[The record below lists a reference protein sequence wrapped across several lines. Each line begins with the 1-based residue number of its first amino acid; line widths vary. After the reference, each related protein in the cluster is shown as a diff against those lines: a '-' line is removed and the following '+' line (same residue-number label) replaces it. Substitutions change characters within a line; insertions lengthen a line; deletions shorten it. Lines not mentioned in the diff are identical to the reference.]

1 MDSGDD
7 LSKEMSGLNMMDSG
21 EETSTRDGS
30 SEGAMGGEGQ
40 RVSDEGLKDLP
51 DKVHTDNSEL
61 LKARDYTTLFFG
73 DENVNGNIKEG
84 ASKVTGWFIDVT
96 FEDCLLDNSN
106 ITGCRMTNV
115 NFRGCTFKDA
125 TWAELR
131 LDDVDFEDCVFEN
144 HLWRCRSLSEKCFE
158 GDFLQETSLGEDIPL
173 EIDAAFWV
181 KEQQYAF
188 IAASEGGDAALARYI
203 RAEEEA
209 EHDRKLATQSST
221 KEGASSWPMPD
232 ARACQDEGFQAADA
246 ARRAAWVPSPM
257 NTWG

>member
-61 LKARDYTTLFFG
+61 LKARDYITLFFG

-84 ASKVTGWFIDVT
+84 ASKVTGWFIDVI

-131 LDDVDFEDCVFEN
+131 LDDVDFEDC
-144 HLWRCRSLSEKCFE
+144 
-158 GDFLQETSLGEDIPL
+158 ETSLGEDIPL

-209 EHDRKLATQSST
+209 EHDRKLATLFST
-221 KEGASSWPMPD
+221 EGAASSWQIPD